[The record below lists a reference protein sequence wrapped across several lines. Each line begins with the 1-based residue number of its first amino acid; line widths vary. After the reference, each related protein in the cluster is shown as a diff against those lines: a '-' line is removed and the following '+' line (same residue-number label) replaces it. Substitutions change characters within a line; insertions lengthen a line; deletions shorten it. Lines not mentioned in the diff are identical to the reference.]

1 MSVFLVKSFES
12 GRKSFLCANK
22 TMRTLIHRSN
32 KSLKFL
38 FISNSNNFFHS
49 PIVCVTRGQKK
60 PPIFI
65 LKYTN
70 SATENCVNCLFV
82 HFKNIIL
89 IVFSIHAYIQKYIRG
104 SIQKTEDNVEVPYM
118 YTKVYSNI
126 PIFYVDISCNLM
138 TGQPLR

>member
-22 TMRTLIHRSN
+22 TMRTLIHISN

-38 FISNSNNFFHS
+38 FISNSNNFIHS
-49 PIVCVTRGQKK
+49 PIVCVKRGQKK
-60 PPIFI
+60 PQPIFM
-65 LKYTN
+65 LT
-70 SATENCVNCLFV
+70 C
-82 HFKNIIL
+82 
-89 IVFSIHAYIQKYIRG
+89 IQKYTRG
-104 SIQKTEDNVEVPYM
+104 SIQKTEDNVEVPFM

-138 TGQPLR
+138 TGKPLR